1 MPDTFTLTRLDLA
14 HLAPQPD
21 LAHWLDSA
29 TARRFH
35 ALPIARD
42 QGRITVALAEPTDL
56 AARAAV
62 ERAMQTAAIARQEPA
77 PEIVWVQGDT
87 AQIDAWLLKLAFTVE
102 PPITALTIQLDTT
115 THPAVARY
123 AEQVAHLLTARLAV
137 STSSETASNTDTL
150 LIRTWPPENDTV
162 RIAGEDDLGPALL
175 YACQP
180 RWPLRRVLLIG
191 RGDPV
196 DDAALTWAARVI
208 HASGAAT
215 TALMVAPHA
224 AAVSALPAQDDI
236 ASLLSPHHAL
246 GFQMQRVAQQL
257 AALQLDAV
265 LHLRQGAPATVI
277 REELACTPYD
287 LAIAGVAIRGAS
299 AQWRLRPLLGGL
311 LPDFPCPLLLTS
323 G

>member
-1 MPDTFTLTRLDLA
+1 MPETFTLTRLDLA
-14 HLAPQPD
+14 HLAPQPEV
-21 LAHWLDSA
+21 ARWLDSA

-42 QGRITVALAEPTDL
+42 HGRITVALAEPADP

-62 ERAMQTAAIARQEPA
+62 EHALQAAAVARQETT

-87 AQIDAWLLKLAFTVE
+87 VQIDTWLLKLASTLE
-102 PPITALTIQLDTT
+102 PPSAALTIQLDTAAQ
-115 THPAVARY
+115 PAVARY
-123 AEQVAHLLTARLAV
+123 AEQVARLLAARLAV
-137 STSSETASNTDTL
+137 SPSSETASNTDTL
-150 LIRTWPPENDTV
+150 LIRTWPPENGTA
-162 RIAGEDDLGPALL
+162 RCAGEDGLGPAVL

-180 RWPLRRVLLIG
+180 RWPLRRVLLIV

-208 HASGAAT
+208 HASDAAA

-246 GFQMQRVAQQL
+246 GFRMQRVAQQL

-277 REELACTPYD
+277 REELACAPYD
-287 LAIAGVAIRGAS
+287 LAMAGVAIRGAA
-299 AQWRLRPLLGGL
+299 AQWRLRPLLGDL